1 MRSAQREAIRLD
13 PDWLGGDYPKEKP
26 PINGMRLARKMGVVT
41 YRSPVE
47 WNDRFG
53 RKRIERAPA
62 DSWATRF
69 EIESYLEHQAEKF
82 VNRFDAN
89 CYLYLSRAMDLFDL
103 GDHGTSIVDA
113 LSKLRAC
120 RTRVIG
126 VESDISVPGRAAG
139 GARRRASRGGR
150 GVLVREAPLHPGPTT
165 RFSSTTSA
173 SAPRSGIS

>member
-1 MRSAQREAIRLD
+1 
-13 PDWLGGDYPKEKP
+13 
-26 PINGMRLARKMGVVT
+26 MGVVT

-69 EIESYLEHQAEKF
+69 EIESYLDHQAEKF
-82 VNRFDAN
+82 VGRFDAN
-89 CYLYLSRAMDLFDL
+89 CYLYLSRAMDFFDL

-113 LSKLRAC
+113 LAKLRAC

-126 VESDISVPGRAAG
+126 VESDILFPVDQQLALAA
-139 GARRRASRGGR
+139 A
-150 GVLVREAPLHPGPTT
+150 LREAGVDSSFVRLPSIHGHDSFLIDYERFGPAVGD
-165 RFSSTTSA
+165 FLND
-173 SAPRSGIS
+173 